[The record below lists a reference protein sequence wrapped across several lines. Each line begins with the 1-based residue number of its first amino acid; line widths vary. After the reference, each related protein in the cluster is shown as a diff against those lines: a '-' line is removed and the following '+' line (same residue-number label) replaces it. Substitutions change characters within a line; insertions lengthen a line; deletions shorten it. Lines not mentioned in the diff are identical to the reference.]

1 MDQGKRKLGGEG
13 RRKEMRGKEEGR
25 GGVRK
30 GKEEGWRRTGREY
43 KHIRKAGCW
52 DYREKREGA

>member
-30 GKEEGWRRTGREY
+30 GKEEGWRRRGRE
-43 KHIRKAGCW
+43 
-52 DYREKREGA
+52 